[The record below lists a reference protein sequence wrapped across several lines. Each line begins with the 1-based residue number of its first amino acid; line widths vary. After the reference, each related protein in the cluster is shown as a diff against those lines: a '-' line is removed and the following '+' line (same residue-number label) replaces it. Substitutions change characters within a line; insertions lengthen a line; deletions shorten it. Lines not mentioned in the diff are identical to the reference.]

1 MAACKHEIV
10 KPDGYIGCALEGP
23 GADCPAS
30 FVRGYAKICDCY
42 EEEGAPMTPGLKYYR
57 LPDGE
62 VCVVD
67 DPGLI
72 SPGGAI
78 PLLTEQVNGLR
89 AENAAKDGRI
99 AELEAAL
106 RPFVETGNEAFGL
119 TDQYLDR
126 EIVMI
131 MRSDWVKARDAL
143 EKTETP

>member
-1 MAACKHEIV
+1 
-10 KPDGYIGCALEGP
+10 
-23 GADCPAS
+23 
-30 FVRGYAKICDCY
+30 
-42 EEEGAPMTPGLKYYR
+42 MTPGLKYYR

-78 PLLTEQVNGLR
+78 HLLTEQVNGLR